1 MVEDRKAGEAGNV
14 QTLIDE
20 LAAHSS
26 ELSALLHETVTAL
39 AELVQGRPAA
49 PLADAGAP
57 ARPLAPDVIEIATL
71 HAQAAGINLEEYL
84 REAVLAYAA
93 RAEAD
98 GPAAPGDDRRRLA
111 HEEAFRLRAES
122 EALKAQTSGRPSS

>member
-1 MVEDRKAGEAGNV
+1 
-14 QTLIDE
+14 
-20 LAAHSS
+20 
-26 ELSALLHETVTAL
+26 
-39 AELVQGRPAA
+39 
-49 PLADAGAP
+49 
-57 ARPLAPDVIEIATL
+57 VIEIATL
-71 HAQAAGINLEEYL
+71 RAQAAGINLEEYL

-122 EALKAQTSGRPSS
+122 EALTAQTSGRPSS